1 LKQTTTVTTLTPYE
15 KNLAGKLGI
24 NSGFFIISINQPDNY
39 FGTLKDLPHGV
50 RFLSVEDN
58 VPVDALHIF
67 AKTQSELIHELF
79 ISKPLLKENGKIWI
93 FYPKKAARIK
103 TDLDM
108 NFIIGFGQDI
118 HLVNVQ
124 LIDFDY
130 IWTGIEFQVK
140 NYE

>member
-1 LKQTTTVTTLTPYE
+1 MTLAPYD
-15 KNLAGKLGI
+15 KNLSVKLGI
-24 NSGFFIISINQPDNY
+24 DSGFFIISINQPDNY
-39 FGTLKDLPHGV
+39 FGTLSDLPHGV

-58 VPVDALHIF
+58 VPVNALHIF
-67 AKTQSELIHELF
+67 AKSQSELIHELF

-108 NFIIGFGQDI
+108 NFIIGFGRDI

-124 LIDFDY
+124 LIDFDNV
-130 IWTGIEFQVK
+130 WTGIEFLLK
-140 NYE
+140 KYE